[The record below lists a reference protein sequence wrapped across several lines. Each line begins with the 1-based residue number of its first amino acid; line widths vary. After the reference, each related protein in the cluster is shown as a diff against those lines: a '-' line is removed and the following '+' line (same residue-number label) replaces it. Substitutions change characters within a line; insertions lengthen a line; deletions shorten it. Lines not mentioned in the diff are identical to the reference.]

1 MSTRK
6 GYSRW
11 ALYAGATAVLLVASC
26 WCLFA
31 GDQNPI
37 ERWARANFSNPNLV
51 MGVLFTSA
59 VGWGPV
65 TLVLSSMA
73 LRHLRRDPGLR
84 GKWIARSAAV
94 VGTLGTAGFVFFL
107 VVMIWDP

>member
-1 MSTRK
+1 M
-6 GYSRW
+6 
-11 ALYAGATAVLLVASC
+11 LLMAN
-26 WCLFA
+26 CLWLFG
-31 GDQNPI
+31 GDQNPM
-37 ERWARANFSNPNLV
+37 ERWARANFGKPNLV
-51 MGVLFTSA
+51 IGVLFTSA

-107 VVMIWDP
+107 VVTIWNP